1 MNCDPL
7 HWPNNRWPLA
17 NGAVE
22 EDMQESELN
31 DALSRMRLQ
40 LLKDGHFSQLS
51 GQQGDLAVSQAGLG
65 LPQQMPHS
73 WGPSLQSSSSSP
85 GHWQPDPNG
94 LGQYA
99 ANRAT
104 DNGSQAMPPAIGA
117 GSSDGWASSAGGHPV
132 SADLSDQGN
141 GLWGGGL
148 YANDQHNIWS
158 AGEAAP

>member
-1 MNCDPL
+1 
-7 HWPNNRWPLA
+7 
-17 NGAVE
+17 
-22 EDMQESELN
+22 MQESELN

-40 LLKDGHFSQLS
+40 LLKDGHFSHLS

-73 WGPSLQSSSSSP
+73 WGPTMQSSSSSP
-85 GHWQPDPNG
+85 GKWPPDTNG

-99 ANRAT
+99 TDRAP

-117 GSSDGWASSAGGHPV
+117 GSSDGWASSAGGLAV
-132 SADLSDQGN
+132 SADLCDQAN

-148 YANDQHNIWS
+148 YANDLPSIWS
-158 AGEAAP
+158 SGEAAP